1 MHENNK
7 FCDIHNGNT
16 ILYNNNVE
24 NEKNNIAIFDDN
36 QIRDEKNISNL
47 VDNKQIKTKKNI
59 RNLIDNKQTKT
70 KKNISNSAKIK
81 YIIIFFIY
89 IILLLSI
96 IISVIYIINSFSLKK
111 EAEEESNL
119 INTIEVDEN
128 KVTKV
133 ETERM
138 LQVQSLKTEN
148 PDIVGWLEIKGTN
161 VSYPVLQGSDN
172 EFYMTHNYKK
182 EKSKNGSIFL
192 SKDYDWNLPSANLL
206 IYGHNMQNGT
216 MFEELLK
223 YADYNFYVQHPII
236 NFTTVDE
243 DAEYEIISVFKS
255 RVYYKSEQNVF
266 RYYYFIN
273 AETEDEY
280 NEFVSNAKNS
290 SLYNIDANATYGDQL
305 ITLSTC
311 SYHVKDGRFAVVG
324 RKISSDIGDTQKRPE
339 N

>member
-47 VDNKQIKTKKNI
+47 VDNKKNKTKKNI

-81 YIIIFFIY
+81 YIIIFLIY

-128 KVTKV
+128 KITKV

-148 PDIVGWLEIKGTN
+148 PDVGGWFGSKGIE
-161 VSYPVLQGSDN
+161 V
-172 EFYMTHNYKK
+172 
-182 EKSKNGSIFL
+182 
-192 SKDYDWNLPSANLL
+192 
-206 IYGHNMQNGT
+206 
-216 MFEELLK
+216 
-223 YADYNFYVQHPII
+223 
-236 NFTTVDE
+236 
-243 DAEYEIISVFKS
+243 
-255 RVYYKSEQNVF
+255 R
-266 RYYYFIN
+266 
-273 AETEDEY
+273 
-280 NEFVSNAKNS
+280 
-290 SLYNIDANATYGDQL
+290 
-305 ITLSTC
+305 
-311 SYHVKDGRFAVVG
+311 
-324 RKISSDIGDTQKRPE
+324 
-339 N
+339 

>member
-1 MHENNK
+1 MQENDK
-7 FCDIHNGNT
+7 FSDIHNGNT

-36 QIRDEKNISNL
+36 QIRDEKNI
-47 VDNKQIKTKKNI
+47 

-81 YIIIFFIY
+81 YIIIFLIY

-128 KVTKV
+128 KITKV

-192 SKDYDWNLPSANLL
+192 SKDYDWNIPSTNLL

-280 NEFVSNAKNS
+280 NEFVSNAKNA